1 MPQAEYRKALER
13 RFSPE
18 FLNRVDD
25 IVVFRS
31 LELPDVEHIIELELK
46 EILARA
52 ERLGYTI
59 LITPEAKHSL
69 AKMGY
74 EERYGARA
82 LKRTLTEEVEEPL
95 STLIIE
101 GKLRQGDTLIVEHSE
116 RGVSL
121 KVA

>member
-1 MPQAEYRKALER
+1 M
-13 RFSPE
+13 
-18 FLNRVDD
+18 
-25 IVVFRS
+25 
-31 LELPDVEHIIELELK
+31 EHIIELELK